1 MNDEVK
7 EPEVIEDEVL
17 DGEIVEEAEEMPAE
31 LTIEDELAQ
40 AQAEAADYKDQYLRA
55 RAEFA
60 NAKKRMDKERLDT
73 YTNALTDVM
82 KKLLPALDDFDRAI
96 ANAPAPV
103 LGDPWF
109 EGIELVQR
117 KMLGILEG
125 LNIVKI
131 SAVGEPFDPMMHEGV
146 MQEESDEY
154 DSGIVTKE
162 LQTGY
167 RRGDRVIRPAL
178 VAVAI

>member
-1 MNDEVK
+1 MSEDVK
-7 EPEVIEDEVL
+7 EPEEAEVL
-17 DGEIVEEAEEMPAE
+17 DGEIVTDEVEDASVE
-31 LTIEDELAQ
+31 LTAEDELTQ
-40 AQAEAADYKDQYLRA
+40 AKAEAVSYKDQYLRS

-73 YTNALTDVM
+73 YTLALVDVM
-82 KKLLPALDDFDRAI
+82 KKVLPALDDFDRAV

-103 LGDPWF
+103 LGDSWF
-109 EGIELVQR
+109 EGLELVQR
-117 KMLGILEG
+117 KMFAVLEG
-125 LNIVKI
+125 LNIEKMKV
-131 SAVGEPFDPMMHEGV
+131 VGELFDPMLHDGV

-154 DSGIVTKE
+154 ESGTVTKE